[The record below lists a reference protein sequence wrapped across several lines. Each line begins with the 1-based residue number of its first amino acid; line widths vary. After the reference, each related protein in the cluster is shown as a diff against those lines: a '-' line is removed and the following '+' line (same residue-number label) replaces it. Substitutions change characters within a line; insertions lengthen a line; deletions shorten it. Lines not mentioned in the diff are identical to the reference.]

1 MIFSSCL
8 LAFLSFSFQKKKN
21 SKLFVKIYKCVHQKN
36 MNTEYGR
43 SCKDIGCLPREVCV
57 MAYDSCSFNQQENVS
72 CGRYPTC
79 KKVTDVQGGGMANG
93 GNTQQ
98 NSGNLS

>member
-1 MIFSSCL
+1 
-8 LAFLSFSFQKKKN
+8 
-21 SKLFVKIYKCVHQKN
+21 